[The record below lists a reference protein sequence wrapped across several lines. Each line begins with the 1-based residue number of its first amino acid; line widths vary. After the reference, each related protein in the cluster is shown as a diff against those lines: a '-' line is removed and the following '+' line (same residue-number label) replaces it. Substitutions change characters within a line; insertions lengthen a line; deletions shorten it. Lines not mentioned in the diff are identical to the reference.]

1 MLINF
6 SCEAYF
12 FTLQD
17 VIALLKRDGRLISKN
32 TANFFRG
39 FFLKAYRTALEMLN
53 SCPPSAYGLSF
64 SLKARDVLVD

>member
-17 VIALLKRDGRLISKN
+17 VFVLLKRDGRLMSKN
-32 TANFFRG
+32 TASFMKG
-39 FFLKAYRTALEMLN
+39 FFLKAYRTVLEMLN
-53 SCPPSAYGLSF
+53 VCPPSAYGLSF
-64 SLKARDVLVD
+64 SLKPRDVLID